1 MSQES
6 AVKILR
12 GAEQLFFKYGIKN
25 ITMDDVAKHLS
36 ISKKTIYQFFKDK
49 DEMVHSLMALS
60 LDDDKCRIQSAHDNS
75 KNVVEEVFKIMDS
88 MREIFSKV
96 NPILFFELNK
106 YYPETWKMFMKF
118 KNEFILK
125 TVENSL
131 LRGQKEGYIRENIN
145 VKLLSKLRV
154 ELVELGMKGE
164 MFPHD
169 QFEILEVQL
178 ALTEHFLYGV
188 CTLKGHRLINKYK
201 NIEEE

>member
-1 MSQES
+1 MNQES
-6 AVKILR
+6 SVKILR
-12 GAEQLFFKYGIKN
+12 GAEQLFFRYGIKN

-49 DEMVHSLMALS
+49 DEMVHSLMELS
-60 LDDDKCRIQSAHDNS
+60 LEDDKCRIQNAHETS

-118 KNEFILK
+118 KNDFILK

-131 LRGQKEGYIRENIN
+131 LRGQKEGYIRQNIN

-164 MFPHD
+164 MFPHE

>member
-6 AVKILR
+6 AVKILK

-49 DEMVHSLMALS
+49 DEMVHSLMQLS
-60 LDDDKCRIQSAHDNS
+60 LEEDKCRISNAHETS

-88 MREIFSKV
+88 MREMFSKV
-96 NPILFFELNK
+96 NPVLFFELNK
-106 YYPETWKMFMKF
+106 YYPETWKMFIKF

-131 LRGQKEGYIRENIN
+131 LRGQKEGYIRGNIN

-164 MFPHD
+164 MFPLD